1 MLSVESAV
9 LILVDFQEKLVQAM
23 FDRQTLVPEVVKLVK
38 GAQVLNL
45 PILWTEQNPKGL
57 GPTIPQVKELL
68 EDSSP
73 VTKLSFSCCGE
84 EAFLRKLEKLEP
96 EQVIVAGLESHVCV
110 YQSVL
115 DLLEMVSEVHVV
127 ADAVSSRTL
136 LNKQI
141 GLDRCLQEGAFV
153 TSVETV
159 LFELLGV
166 AEGEEFKQ
174 ILKIVK

>member
-1 MLSVESAV
+1 MLGVESAV
-9 LILVDFQEKLVQAM
+9 LILVDFQEKLVRAM
-23 FDRQTLVPEVVKLVK
+23 FDRETVVQEAVKLVK
-38 GAQVLNL
+38 GAQALGL
-45 PILWTEQNPKGL
+45 PILRTEQNPEGL
-57 GPTIPQVKELL
+57 GPTIPELKQL
-68 EDSSP
+68 LQGSAP

-84 EAFLRKLEKLEP
+84 QAFLKKLEELEP
-96 EQVIVAGLESHVCV
+96 EQVIIAGLESHVCV

-127 ADAVSSRTL
+127 ADAVSSRTQ